1 MSESKKAKYFCENCG
16 AEVNANARFCP
27 NCGKFF
33 AAVRCP
39 RCSYTGTIKDFK
51 TGCPRCHYAMSKDE
65 LYGTENFETSFSSSD
80 GKKHKLSRKSKK
92 LIKKSFA
99 VHQNKKNISS
109 DSPTWLLIIS
119 ILAVIFLVAIIF
131 LKCNEGF

>member
-39 RCSYTGTIKDFK
+39 RCTYTGTIRDFK
-51 TGCPRCHYAMSKDE
+51 SGCPKCHYAMTKDE
-65 LYGTENFETSFSSSD
+65 LYGTETEENSID
-80 GKKHKLSRKSKK
+80 GRKHKLSRKSKS
-92 LIKKSFA
+92 LIKKSFSIYRNK
-99 VHQNKKNISS
+99 NKKNIAS
-109 DSPTWLLIIS
+109 DSPTWVLIIS
-119 ILAVIFLVAIIF
+119 ILVIIFLVVFI
-131 LKCNEGF
+131 LWKCNEGF

>member
-16 AEVNANARFCP
+16 AEVSANARFCP

-39 RCSYTGTIKDFK
+39 RCTYTGTIRDFK
-51 TGCPRCHYAMSKDE
+51 SGCPKCHYAMTKDE
-65 LYGTENFETSFSSSD
+65 LYGTQNQEASLD
-80 GKKHKLSRKSKK
+80 GRKHKLSRKSKN
-92 LIKKSFA
+92 LIKKSFSIYRNK
-99 VHQNKKNISS
+99 NKKNIAS
-109 DSPTWLLIIS
+109 DSPTWVLIIS
-119 ILAVIFLVAIIF
+119 ILVIIFLVVFIL

>member
-39 RCSYTGTIKDFK
+39 RCTYTGMIRDFK
-51 TGCPRCHYAMSKDE
+51 SGCPRCHYAMSKEE
-65 LYGTENFETSFSSSD
+65 LYGTETEENSID
-80 GKKHKLSRKSKK
+80 GRKHKLSRKSKS
-92 LIKKSFA
+92 LIKKSFSIYRNK
-99 VHQNKKNISS
+99 NKKNIAS
-109 DSPTWLLIIS
+109 DSPTWVLIIS
-119 ILAVIFLVAIIF
+119 ILVIIFLVVFIL
-131 LKCNEGF
+131 LKCNEEF

>member
-39 RCSYTGTIKDFK
+39 RCTYTGTIRDFK
-51 TGCPRCHYAMSKDE
+51 SGCPRCHYAMSKEE
-65 LYGTENFETSFSSSD
+65 LYGTETEENSIYD
-80 GKKHKLSRKSKK
+80 RKHKLSRKSKS
-92 LIKKSFA
+92 LIKKSFSIYRNK
-99 VHQNKKNISS
+99 NKKNIAS
-109 DSPTWLLIIS
+109 DSPTWVLIIS
-119 ILAVIFLVAIIF
+119 ILLIIFLVVFI
-131 LKCNEGF
+131 LWKCN

>member
-39 RCSYTGTIKDFK
+39 RCTYTGTIRDFK
-51 TGCPRCHYAMSKDE
+51 SGCPRCHYAMSKEE
-65 LYGTENFETSFSSSD
+65 LYGTETEENSID
-80 GKKHKLSRKSKK
+80 GRRHKLSRKSKS
-92 LIKKSFA
+92 LIKKSFSIYRNK
-99 VHQNKKNISS
+99 NKKNIAS
-109 DSPTWLLIIS
+109 DSPTWVLIIS
-119 ILAVIFLVAIIF
+119 ILVIIFLVVFI
-131 LKCNEGF
+131 LWKCNEGF

>member
-1 MSESKKAKYFCENCG
+1 MAESKKAKYFCENCG
-16 AEVNANARFCP
+16 AEVSANARFCP

-51 TGCPRCHYAMSKDE
+51 FGCPKCHYAMTKDE
-65 LYGTENFETSFSSSD
+65 LYGTQNQEETLD
-80 GKKHKLSRKSKK
+80 GRKHKLSRKSKN
-92 LIKKSFA
+92 LIKKSFVA
-99 VHQNKKNISS
+99 HQNQTKKNISS